1 VPENKSKFRHLM
13 SALRSYLFF
22 LPLIFAYTGVVGT
35 LSLISS
41 LFDRSG
47 RAQHRFARIW
57 SRMIL
62 RTVCTSVKVEGLDAL
77 DPSQPHLYAANHLSA
92 MDIPLLYGHLP
103 FQFRIIAK
111 QELFRLPF
119 LGWHLRRSGQI
130 SIDPENALASM
141 RSMNRAVSTLRG
153 GMPLVVFPE
162 GGRSPNGLVKPFLP
176 GAFYVAIKAQAD
188 IVPLVLVGTFETLPM
203 NTYHVHPR
211 PLQLVAGAPIST
223 RGRTLREIDSV
234 AAQVQKA
241 VEDMYYSRTA
251 FPDPRGLAVEKISP

>member
-1 VPENKSKFRHLM
+1 M
-13 SALRSYLFF
+13 SALRSYLIF
-22 LPLIFAYTGVVGT
+22 LPLLFAYTGIIGT
-35 LSLISS
+35 ASLISS
-41 LFDRSG
+41 VFAKTG
-47 RAQHRFARIW
+47 RTQQRLARLW

-62 RTVCTSVKVEGLDAL
+62 WTFRTPVKAEGVEAL
-77 DPSQPHLYAANHLSA
+77 DPTQPHLYAANHLSA
-92 MDIPLLYGHLP
+92 VDIPLLYAHIP

-111 QELFRLPF
+111 QELFRIPF

-141 RSMNRAVSTLRG
+141 RSMNRAVGTLRS

-162 GGRSPNGLVKPFLP
+162 GGRSPDGLIKPFLP

-223 RGRTLREIDSV
+223 RGRTLREINAV
-234 AAQVQKA
+234 AAEVQKA
-241 VEDMYYSRTA
+241 VEDMYYARAA
-251 FPDPRGLAVEKISP
+251 FPDPRGLPVQKTS